1 MVSGRSDGT
10 FYPGVMGSDSGEL
23 VDASKAGAMKSGIT
37 KYLQTIGKLGGLAR
51 QKKRTKEKNP

>member
-1 MVSGRSDGT
+1 
-10 FYPGVMGSDSGEL
+10 MGSDSGEL

-51 QKKRTKEKNP
+51 QKKRKKEKNP